1 MDRQPTRITPKPSE
15 EGKIV
20 TFRDGP
26 FLVPGHLAKFAEK
39 ESFPEVLYDDWIA
52 TANLEQEREFIGKA
66 ITGLRT
72 GTLVR
77 QR

>member
-1 MDRQPTRITPKPSE
+1 MDRQPTRITPKPSD
-15 EGKIV
+15 EGRIV

-26 FLVPGHLAKFAEK
+26 FLVPGHFVQFAEK
-39 ESFPEVLYDDWIA
+39 ESYPDVLYDDWIQ
-52 TANLEQEREFIGKA
+52 TANLEQERAFIGKA